1 MLRGADAQ
9 ERPGGAMR
17 VVQRAVLVLTDLRPV
32 RVVSVLVSDRRVLSG
47 NGVHRRATTSPE
59 VPPVGRTPLGPCGAA
74 TVSAE
79 TVVDGVRVGVA
90 AATQHRDRACAELR
104 EREKTLRL
112 GPRWKD
118 EHRQARTYKTKQ
130 VRD

>member
-1 MLRGADAQ
+1 MHAVQSDDK
-9 ERPGGAMR
+9 
-17 VVQRAVLVLTDLRPV
+17 VVTDSEVITYVCVLL
-32 RVVSVLVSDRRVLSG
+32 SDRRVLSG

-104 EREKTLRL
+104 KREKTLRL